1 MPNAYI
7 KTTVR
12 VEGLSRAVSALRK
25 AGADSQ
31 DMKRLMHDIGMIVV
45 RAAQP
50 PVLTGR
56 LRQSMRAGNGKT
68 KAVVRA
74 GGARVPYAPIIH
86 YGDSHRN
93 IEAQPF
99 LTQALQ
105 RTRGQQFNKLDDG
118 IGDIL
123 RKNNLT

>member
-1 MPNAYI
+1 MPTASITTRVQVYGLSQ
-7 KTTVR
+7 TVR
-12 VEGLSRAVSALRK
+12 ALSK

-31 DMKRLMHDIGMIVV
+31 DMKQLMHDIGMIVV
-45 RAAQP
+45 RAANP

-56 LRQSMRAGNGKT
+56 LRQSMRAGKGKT

-86 YGDSHRN
+86 YGNSKHN

-99 LTQALQ
+99 LTKALQ
-105 RTRGQQFNKLDDG
+105 STRGQQYNKLDEG
-118 IGDIL
+118 IGKIL
-123 RKNNLT
+123 RQSNLI